1 MAGANVE
8 EIFSSYLVLEI
19 IQFVLASHATG
30 DIIRCD
36 GNRWTSSLLR
46 GRDALEAR
54 QTWL

>member
-1 MAGANVE
+1 MCNEMAGANVE

-36 GNRWTSSLLR
+36 GNR
-46 GRDALEAR
+46 
-54 QTWL
+54 